1 MEQTWVG
8 VKERLPPEDTKIYY
22 YSPILGLWIG
32 KYKYEEFTHAC
43 WWDEEGNKHTEPVSD
58 GLRKLVSP
66 HVFYGPQGCCDTDEV
81 THWMPYDAQRA
92 ETWCPLPPGFRPA
105 QAD

>member
-1 MEQTWVG
+1 MEQAWVS
-8 VKERLPPEDTKIYY
+8 VKERLPPEGEKIYY

-32 KYKYEEFTHAC
+32 QYKYEEFTHAC
-43 WWDEEGNKHTEPVSD
+43 WWDEDGNKHTEPVSE

-81 THWMPYDAQRA
+81 THWMFYDAQRA
-92 ETWCPLPPGFRPA
+92 ETWCPLPPGFTPD
-105 QAD
+105 QTD